1 MSLVLNDE
9 LDSDNKF
16 SDTPVDLLRAFVDA
30 ELRDSA
36 DEINVTDNPIR
47 LKLFRLS
54 MRIASVLEV
63 LKARPDAWV
72 ASAAPEAGSQA

>member
-16 SDTPVDLLRAFVDA
+16 SDTPVKMLRAFVDA
-30 ELRDSA
+30 ELGDSI
-36 DEINVTDNPIR
+36 DELNATDNPTS

-54 MRIASVLEV
+54 MRLASVLEV
-63 LKARPDAWV
+63 IKARPDAWV

>member
-16 SDTPVDLLRAFVDA
+16 SDTPADLLRAFVDA